1 MTWTAVIALALGTY
15 AMKAAGPVA
24 LGSRHLDERVQA
36 AFSLIAITLL
46 GALLAISTVASGR
59 HLHPDARIAGV
70 AVAAV
75 AVWLRA
81 PFVVIVIAAAAT
93 AAALRAIT

>member
-36 AFSLIAITLL
+36 AFSLVAITLL
-46 GALLAISTVASGR
+46 GALVAISTVASGR

-70 AVAAV
+70 AVAGV

-81 PFVVIVIAAAAT
+81 PFAVVVLIAAAT
-93 AAALRAIT
+93 AAALRAVA